1 MYKTHT
7 MATCH
12 GGTAQPLERD
22 PNPQEQDT
30 DTPDDYQHE
39 DFEDFEN
46 VENGNHT
53 QLNDLTK
60 ALDHFQVDAA
70 ESQPTKSIYCLE

>member
-1 MYKTHT
+1 
-7 MATCH
+7 MAICH
-12 GGTAQPLERD
+12 RGTGQPLERD
-22 PNPQEQDT
+22 TNLQEQDT

-46 VENGNHT
+46 AENENHT

-60 ALDHFQVDAA
+60 ALDQLQMKVDTA
-70 ESQPTKSIYCLE
+70 ESQPTEAINHLE